1 MCEHFFFDFFF
12 CNYFEFFFI
21 TATETLN
28 CSLNNYKF
36 SFSYRKINMW

>member
-1 MCEHFFFDFFF
+1 MCEHYFFDFFF
-12 CNYFEFFFI
+12 LITMKFFF